1 MTPLIISLRISPVG
15 GEVAHSPDLT
25 AIKSLRTKSTLTL
38 LVHGYNN
45 TLAEAQASFSAFL
58 DIQRELYGAQT
69 LSDLPSD
76 RDIAQVFW
84 PGDGWGVL
92 GALYYPVALQHAAL
106 AAPVLADVLEELS
119 RSSGGVLTVE
129 FVGHSMGCRLILE
142 TMKRLEHSAQV
153 SVSRAAL
160 MAAAVPVQFLEDA
173 NHAPSLVDE
182 FQWMCDHGAL
192 SLYSPMDAVLSGAFP
207 AGETISADE
216 HCLFPVALGHDQ
228 WQVSKPH
235 DRFEQDIVAGAGHSD
250 YWGQRDQTRVSCA
263 TVAAE
268 KVRNF
273 LQLPV
278 GERQLLDR
286 NLVPRTTDEREMN
299 KRAVGVRDTGDRYV

>member
-1 MTPLIISLRISPVG
+1 MTPLTISLRMSPVG
-15 GEVAHSPDLT
+15 GQVAHSPDLT
-25 AIKSLRTKSTLTL
+25 TIKSMRTKPTLTL

-45 TLAEAQASFSAFL
+45 TLSEAQASFSAFL

-92 GALYYPVALQHAAL
+92 GALYYPMALQHAEQ
-106 AAPVLADVLEELS
+106 AAPVLADVLEELA
-119 RSSGGVLTVE
+119 RSSGHVLTVE
-129 FVGHSMGCRLILE
+129 FVGHSMGCRLVLE
-142 TMKRLEHSAQV
+142 TMKRLERSSVV

-173 NHAPSLVDE
+173 NHARSLVDE

-192 SLYSPMDAVLSGAFP
+192 SLYSPMDAVLAGAFP

-216 HCLFPVALGHDQ
+216 HCLFPVALGHNQ
-228 WQVSKPH
+228 WQVSMPH
-235 DRFEQDIVAGAGHSD
+235 DRFEQDVVAGAGHSD
-250 YWGQRDQTRVSCA
+250 YWGQREQTRVSCA
-263 TVAAE
+263 TVAGE

-273 LQLPV
+273 LQLPI
-278 GERQLLDR
+278 GDRHLPDR
-286 NLVPRTTDEREMN
+286 NVVPRTTDERDTN
-299 KRAVGVRDTGDRYV
+299 DRTVSARDISSRSI